1 MNKLLILTSYSKFE
15 LNSLTNNDITM
26 KLPITD
32 IFGCRDTAEVR
43 NDVIFKN
50 GYDVI
55 NCFTK
60 FAKFLPHSII
70 DWRLFAPPPYKMG
83 SQNTPYKLGLTFL
96 GVRVR
101 DKMAIS
107 AYILEIVEK
116 NLFLKLP
123 MRAKED
129 FSRHQLFPQISNR

>member
-15 LNSLTNNDITM
+15 LKSLTNNDITM

-32 IFGCRDTAEVR
+32 IFGCRDTAEIR

-55 NCFTK
+55 NCFAK

-70 DWRLFAPPPYKMG
+70 IDRGAFCPP
-83 SQNTPYKLGLTFL
+83 
-96 GVRVR
+96 
-101 DKMAIS
+101 
-107 AYILEIVEK
+107 
-116 NLFLKLP
+116 
-123 MRAKED
+123 
-129 FSRHQLFPQISNR
+129 

>member
-1 MNKLLILTSYSKFE
+1 
-15 LNSLTNNDITM
+15 M

-70 DWRLFAPPPYKMG
+70 DRRLPPPPYKMG

-96 GVRVR
+96 RVKVR
-101 DKMAIS
+101 DKMALS

-116 NLFLKLP
+116 NLFLRLQI
-123 MRAKED
+123 RAKED
-129 FSRHQLFPQISNR
+129 FNRHQLFPQISNR